1 MAPIH
6 SFLKPDTLWAF
17 IFFPALF
24 GYVALLQATVN
35 KRPTLGG
42 VERLSP
48 VMDSLIPID
57 TTLEIIADGNLWS
70 EGPLWITEDDH
81 G

>member
-1 MAPIH
+1 MA
-6 SFLKPDTLWAF
+6 SFVKPDTLWAF

-24 GYVALLQATVN
+24 GYIALLQASVN
-35 KRPTLGG
+35 QRQTLGS

-48 VMDSLIPID
+48 VMDSLIPAD
-57 TTLEIIADGNLWS
+57 AKLEVIADGNLWS
-70 EGPLWITEDDH
+70 EGPLWINEDDH